1 MIPSI
6 AVFVMSVGG
15 PLFAENGNELKVSKV
30 ALFSSGVGY
39 FDCSAQMSGIA
50 TGELRFRTDQMND
63 VLKSLVVQDLGGG
76 TVSVV
81 SYPSKDPIEKTLK
94 SFGVDITGKPS
105 LGQLFDQLRGEPVQ
119 IAGPKAMSGTIIGV
133 ELGKH
138 FVEGD
143 KFIEV
148 DVLNLLTDGGI
159 QQLRISDLQGIKLT
173 NEKVD
178 GELRKALVTL
188 ASSHDADKKSLEL
201 RFDGQGTREVH
212 AAYLVEAPIWKTT
225 YRLVLTD
232 KDKAT
237 LQGWAMVEN
246 ATEEDWKDV
255 RLSLISGR
263 PISFTMDLYTPLY
276 VPRPREQLELYAS
289 LRAPEMEGGFV
300 ADMDAP
306 AAIAHLDQPL
316 TLGVDS
322 LAGNESAGRLL
333 RRDQM
338 SNAARARAQDIP
350 GSFAGT
356 PASPYDIKIPKGQYA
371 EVMSRLPSVA
381 DADEAGELFEY
392 QIKTPVSIPRRQSAM
407 LPIVSESVSVERL
420 SVYNQTVHSKHP
432 LNTLNMSN
440 ATSLHLMQGPVTVFD
455 GNLYAGDAKLPDLKP
470 AEKRMVAY
478 ALDLGTEVNT
488 EAKSKPDE
496 IVSIRIVKGVLY
508 HAHRGVNETSYI
520 VKNKDDEQRTVIVEH
535 PIYSDWKLLE
545 PKEPFE
551 KTSNLWRFKVSVAG
565 KKSETLTVKTE
576 RVYEQSVGVRDC
588 AMDHLQFYMTTGA
601 ISKKAR
607 EALERYVVLKTELDR
622 VSRELTMA
630 RRDLT
635 VAKEDQGRV
644 RQNVQTFEKN
654 SDTYAKQVQK
664 FNELETLI
672 EETTKKVTRLEGEE
686 EGKRRGIEDYVA
698 GLDVE

>member
-63 VLKSLVVQDLGGG
+63 VLKSLVVQDMGGG

-133 ELGKH
+133 ELGKN

-159 QQLRISDLQGIKLT
+159 QQLRISELQGIKLT
-173 NEKVD
+173 NDKVD
-178 GELRKALVTL
+178 AELRKALATL

-201 RFDGQGTREVH
+201 RFEGQGTREVH

-225 YRLVLTD
+225 YRLVLTE

-289 LRAPEMEGGFV
+289 LRAPEMEGGFI
-300 ADMDAP
+300 ADTDAP
-306 AAIAHLDQPL
+306 AAAGRVALDAETGKKIGELMHLDVSRPMRKMRGGSPPPPAPMMQ
-316 TLGVDS
+316 
-322 LAGNESAGRLL
+322 
-333 RRDQM
+333 
-338 SNAARARAQDIP
+338 SNAE
-350 GSFAGT
+350 GSADEAFAVQNWSVG
-356 PASPYDIKIPKGQYA
+356 GNMQ
-371 EVMSRLPSVA
+371 SVA
-381 DADEAGELFEY
+381 QADEAGELFEY

-607 EALERYVVLKTELDR
+607 EALEQYVVLKTELDR
-622 VSRELTMA
+622 VSRELSTA

-686 EGKRRGIEDYVA
+686 EGKRRGIEHYVA

>member
-6 AVFVMSVGG
+6 AIFVMSVGG
-15 PLFAENGNELKVSKV
+15 PLFAENGNELKVSRV

-39 FDCSAQMSGIA
+39 FDCSAEVSGVA

-63 VLKSLVVQDLGGG
+63 VLKSLVVQDMGGG

-133 ELGKH
+133 ELGKN

-159 QQLRISDLQGIKLT
+159 QQLRISELQGIKLT
-173 NEKVD
+173 NDKVD
-178 GELRKALVTL
+178 AELRKALATL

-201 RFDGQGTREVH
+201 RFEGQGTREVH

-225 YRLVLTD
+225 YRLVLTE

-276 VPRPREQLELYAS
+276 VPRPREQLEMYAS
-289 LRAPEMEGGFV
+289 LRAPEMEAGYGGV
-300 ADMDAP
+300 A
-306 AAIAHLDQPL
+306 QTESF
-316 TLGVDS
+316 TLGVDALRGDVAQEQKTWASS
-322 LAGNESAGRLL
+322 LARRAGN
-333 RRDQM
+333 
-338 SNAARARAQDIP
+338 IP

-356 PASPYDIKIPKGQYA
+356 PVPAAPSAGEGALAGQNWLIGGN
-371 EVMSRLPSVA
+371 MQSVA
-381 DADEAGELFEY
+381 QADEAGELFEY

-470 AEKRMVAY
+470 ADKRMVAY

-508 HAHRGVNETSYI
+508 HSHRGVNETSYI
-520 VKNKDDEQRTVIVEH
+520 VKNKDDEERTVIVEH

-551 KTSNLWRFKVSVAG
+551 KTSSLWRFKVSVAG
-565 KKSETLTVKTE
+565 KKSATLTVKTE
-576 RVYEQSVGVRDC
+576 RVFEQSVGVRDC

-622 VSRELTMA
+622 VSRELATA

-686 EGKRRGIEDYVA
+686 EGKRRAIEDYLA